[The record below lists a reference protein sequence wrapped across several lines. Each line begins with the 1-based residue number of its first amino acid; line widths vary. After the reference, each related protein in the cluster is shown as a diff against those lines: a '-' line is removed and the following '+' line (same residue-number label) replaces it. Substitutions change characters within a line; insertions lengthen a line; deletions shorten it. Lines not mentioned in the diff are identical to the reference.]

1 MSNFRIACCQITW
14 KDVPEEQMLAEIQ
27 QAGYE
32 GVPAGPR
39 KGLTTQQVLDHLAKF
54 DLKPVPSYLGANF
67 WLKEAEAPALERA
80 ERMAV
85 FAREAGCTELFVAS
99 GGFANYVTARGLNRS
114 QTAGNVLPEDGM
126 TDEEYDQCAATLN
139 RVGEITLKEGVRS
152 CVHNH
157 GGTPLETREEID
169 RLFSLVDRELV
180 FMGPDTGHLALGG
193 VDVVEFFRDYADSIK
208 TVHLKDVDLPVL
220 EEGRAQGWEYWTFKE
235 KGVWTELGQGFLDF
249 PAMLEILKAV
259 DYDGWLVVETDVTQ
273 LPTAEESAVVSRN
286 YLRSLGL

>member
-14 KDVPEEQMLAEIQ
+14 KDVPEDQMLAEIQ
-27 QAGYE
+27 KAGYE

-39 KGLTTQQVLDHLAKF
+39 KGLTTQQVLDYLAKF
-54 DLKPVPSYLGANF
+54 DLKPVPAYLGANF

-85 FAREAGCTELFVAS
+85 FAREAGCTELYVAS

-114 QTAGNVLPEDGM
+114 QTAANVLPEDGM

-139 RVGEITLKEGVRS
+139 RIGEITLKEGVRS

-235 KGVWTELGQGFLDF
+235 KGVWTELGQGFIDF
-249 PAMLEILKAV
+249 PAMLEILRAV

-273 LPTAEESAVVSRN
+273 LPTAEESAIVSRN